1 MKMETSE
8 YVLLIYGATNA
19 ICFFVNL
26 GFLLSGDSSAI
37 RVIVAGYTLSA
48 AAFCFGGWIWIKNRL
63 RNL

>member
-1 MKMETSE
+1 MKTKTIK
-8 YVLLIYGATNA
+8 YVLLVFGATNA

-37 RVIVAGYTLSA
+37 RVIAAGYTLSA
-48 AAFCFGGWIWIKNRL
+48 AAFCFGGWIWIKNKL